1 MYHAGRCVTWWGK
14 IPEANGR
21 TWRLAA
27 LAVAVGLLLY
37 SILWNGVQ
45 QHLMYKKIW

>member
-27 LAVAVGLLLY
+27 SAVAVRLLLY

-45 QHLMYKKIW
+45 QHLMYKKIV